1 MALGRNHKIFNIG
14 NASGTIQGLT
24 RVYHDLTLSGDG
36 TLSSLLG
43 VVGGQADEEV
53 NQYVYDNSAT
63 IDEVN
68 TSYQTNSGNFLTA
81 IPDYYATTGD
91 LNDLEQSISETY
103 QVKGDYVERNVMD
116 SAIESATSGKLD
128 ASSFASVSGDFLV
141 ASSLNG
147 YATESFVEE
156 TSGAITSLIPT
167 DYYPNTNPSSFVN
180 EDWVTAQGYIT
191 GVDLTPYQPKSG
203 MIDYQTTAGMT
214 AYATTGDVANK
225 LDTTAF
231 SNVSSTFLTA
241 HQEIPSAKWENASD
255 VVESNSAQWGENTGD
270 EEVNNAVYNN
280 SAKWNDISVY
290 QSNSSTYLTAHQDIS
305 NKLDTTAFS
314 EVSGDFLTTAFEI
327 SQSAKW
333 EEASNAY
340 EQNSGTYL
348 TAISIPESATWNDVS
363 TTVQTNSADWA
374 SHQDLTYISAQVD
387 NKLDTTAF
395 SDVSG
400 SFLTAVSIPESA
412 DWSETTDVVQ
422 TNSGKWND
430 ITAYQNAS
438 AGYLTAHQDLSNYYT
453 KSETSGA
460 DELANAFA
468 NIPAGDSEVNS
479 YVHDTSATIDEVN
492 STVQSNSA
500 SWGQGGGVTYSA
512 GEYIDITDDT
522 ISVTGVTDL
531 VAGNAITITTSGTSA
546 IISSNGEAQVQSDWD
561 VTDSNSKAYIKNK
574 PTIPAAQIQSD
585 WNQTNTNAKDYIK
598 NKPSIPSYT
607 GASGINVSSN
617 IVSLDNPIG
626 LVAGDNITITVSGTS
641 AILSANAGGGGGS
654 TSGLVSGTNVVKVP
668 DWEGD
673 NFGDYWSACI
683 SGDVKVATGTYDE
696 TDIYERSVY
705 SLSAIGSD
713 IGNKLNK
720 NTIENSKTIR
730 SNNNVYEVFDIAYK
744 RTNFTNGSASNIN
757 LDDDASIEFDA
768 ADVVRASNLYSA
780 TIIAETTATGEI
792 ETENGGIWK
801 IADFSNGSAILT
813 ATYLAGIRSDI
824 IDLYT
829 WEGWGPITNCEATC
843 TVYTSAELAPLAYK
857 DDIPKI
863 NFVSTSSEATGT
875 NILYV
880 VTGTGGN

>member
-24 RVYHDLTLSGDG
+24 RVYHDLSLSGDG

-43 VVGGQADEEV
+43 VVGDKADEEV

-63 IDEVN
+63 IDDVN
-68 TSYQTNSGNFLTA
+68 TSYQTNSGTFLTA

-91 LNDLEQSISETY
+91 VNDLAQSISETY
-103 QVKGDYVERNVMD
+103 QVKGDYVERNAMD
-116 SAIESATSGKLD
+116 SAIEFATSGKLN

-147 YATESFVEE
+147 YATESLVED

-167 DYYPNTNPSSFVN
+167 NYYPDTNPSSFVN

-191 GVDLTPYQPKSG
+191 GVDLTPYQ
-203 MIDYQTTAGMT
+203 TTAGMT

-225 LDTTAF
+225 LDTTSF

-241 HQEIPSAKWENASD
+241 HQIIPSAKWENASD
-255 VVESNSAQWGENTGD
+255 VVESNSAQWSENTGD

-290 QSNSSTYLTAHQDIS
+290 QSNSSTYLTAHQDWT
-305 NKLDTTAFS
+305 DTITAAS
-314 EVSGDFLTTAFEI
+314 
-327 SQSAKW
+327 
-333 EEASNAY
+333 SNAY
-340 EQNSGTYL
+340 NE
-348 TAISIPESATWNDVS
+348 AIAQIPPQFDP
-363 TTVQTNSADWA
+363 
-374 SHQDLTYISAQVD
+374 TYISGVID
-387 NKLDTTAF
+387 NKLNTTAF

-400 SFLTAVSIPESA
+400 TFLTAVSIPESA
-412 DWSETTDVVQ
+412 DWSETTDVVK

-438 AGYLTAHQDLSNYYT
+438 AGYLTAHQSLADYYT
-453 KSETSGA
+453 TADANTLSSMLSGA
-460 DELANAFA
+460 IDYVSANAGDEFPA
-468 NIPAGDSEVNS
+468 SANEAITAYQNASGTYLTAINIPE
-479 YVHDTSATIDEVN
+479 SATWNEV
-492 STVQSNSA
+492 STTVQTNSGT
-500 SWGQGGGVTYSA
+500 WGQGGGGGTTYSA
-512 GEYIDITDDT
+512 GEYIDITDNT

-574 PTIPAAQIQSD
+574 PSIPAAQIQSD

-626 LVAGDNITITVSGTS
+626 LVAGDNISITVSGTS
-641 AILSANAGGGGGS
+641 AIISAANGGGGGS
-654 TSGLVSGTNVVKVP
+654 TSGLVSGTNFVKVP
-668 DWEGD
+668 DYEGSTD
-673 NFGDYWSACI
+673 GEYWSACI
-683 SGDVKVATGTYDE
+683 SGDVKVATGNYSDE
-696 TDIYERSVY
+696 TRFHENDVY
-705 SLSAIGSD
+705 SLSSIGAD

-730 SNNNVYEVFDIAYK
+730 SINNKPYEVFDIAYK
-744 RTNFTNGSASNIN
+744 RTNLTNGSAREINI
-757 LDDDASIEFDA
+757 DDDAQIFYDSYN
-768 ADVVRASNLYSA
+768 VVNKSNLYSA
-780 TIIAETTATGEI
+780 SITAETTATGSI
-792 ETENGGIWK
+792 DSDKGILRLV
-801 IADFSNGSAILT
+801 DFSNGSAILT
-813 ATYLAGIRSDI
+813 GTYPAGIRHDTI
-824 IDLYT
+824 ELYT

-843 TVYTSAELAPLAYK
+843 TVYTSAELAPIAFK
-857 DDIPKI
+857 DDMPKMNI
-863 NFVSTSSEATGT
+863 VSTSSEATGA

>member
-43 VVGGQADEEV
+43 VVGSQDDEEV

-68 TSYQTNSGNFLTA
+68 TSYKNASGTFLTA

-91 LNDLEQSISETY
+91 INDLAQSISETY
-103 QVKGDYVERNVMD
+103 QVKGDYVERNSMD

-128 ASSFASVSGDFLV
+128 ASSFASVSSDFLV

-167 DYYPNTNPSSFVN
+167 DYYPDTNPSAFVN

-225 LDTTAF
+225 LDTTSF

-241 HQEIPSAKWENASD
+241 HQIIPSAKWENASD

-333 EEASNAY
+333 EEATNAY

-348 TAISIPESATWNDVS
+348 TAHQDLTYISGQIDNKLNKSDFNIPESATWNDVS
-363 TTVQTNSADWA
+363 TTVQSNSADWA
-374 SHQDLTYISAQVD
+374 SHQDLSYISAQVD
-387 NKLDTTAF
+387 NKLDSSSFVPNDFYPMTGNPSGFLTAHQDWTDTITAASANAYNEAIAQIPPQFDPTYISGVIDNKLNTTAF

-400 SFLTAVSIPESA
+400 TFLTAVSIPESA

-430 ITAYQNAS
+430 ISAYQNAS
-438 AGYLTAHQDLSNYYT
+438 AGYLTAHQSLADYYT
-453 KSETSGA
+453 TADANALSSMLSGA
-460 DELANAFA
+460 IDYVSANAGDDTELSAYVPYSALEVSIGSDNVTTYTAFAQGSNNTAKYRSFSQGTNNYSIDWSLAQGFNCSARNNSIAQGASNTAYGYSQAFGSNNIITNTGMAIGTCNKTSANVAFVIGNGTSKTNRSDAFVIGMDGSVSAAGKISANGVELGAGGNPEVENYVFSNSALIDETISTYQTNSSTYLTAVDLTPYYTTADA
-468 NIPAGDSEVNS
+468 NILSSMLSGAIDYVSANVGDEFPVSADEACQ
-479 YVHDTSATIDEVN
+479 YVQNTSATIDVVN
-492 STVQSNSA
+492 TTYQNASGTYLTAVDLSNYVQVSAYNELKTSYDVLSA
-500 SWGQGGGVTYSA
+500 SYATLSSLFATYS
-512 GEYIDITDDT
+512 GQWLLPNE
-522 ISVTGVTDL
+522 GV
-531 VAGNAITITTSGTSA
+531 
-546 IISSNGEAQVQSDWD
+546 
-561 VTDSNSKAYIKNK
+561 
-574 PTIPAAQIQSD
+574 
-585 WNQTNTNAKDYIK
+585 
-598 NKPSIPSYT
+598 
-607 GASGINVSSN
+607 
-617 IVSLDNPIG
+617 
-626 LVAGDNITITVSGTS
+626 
-641 AILSANAGGGGGS
+641 
-654 TSGLVSGTNVVKVP
+654 
-668 DWEGD
+668 
-673 NFGDYWSACI
+673 
-683 SGDVKVATGTYDE
+683 
-696 TDIYERSVY
+696 
-705 SLSAIGSD
+705 
-713 IGNKLNK
+713 
-720 NTIENSKTIR
+720 
-730 SNNNVYEVFDIAYK
+730 
-744 RTNFTNGSASNIN
+744 
-757 LDDDASIEFDA
+757 
-768 ADVVRASNLYSA
+768 
-780 TIIAETTATGEI
+780 
-792 ETENGGIWK
+792 
-801 IADFSNGSAILT
+801 
-813 ATYLAGIRSDI
+813 
-824 IDLYT
+824 
-829 WEGWGPITNCEATC
+829 
-843 TVYTSAELAPLAYK
+843 
-857 DDIPKI
+857 
-863 NFVSTSSEATGT
+863 
-875 NILYV
+875 
-880 VTGTGGN
+880 

>member
-191 GVDLTPYQPKSG
+191 GVDLTPYQTTAD
-203 MIDYQTTAGMT
+203 MVNYQTTAGMT

-255 VVESNSAQWGENTGD
+255 VVESNSAQWSENTGD

-348 TAISIPESATWNDVS
+348 TAINIPESATWNDVS

-374 SHQDLTYISAQVD
+374 S
-387 NKLDTTAF
+387 
-395 SDVSG
+395 
-400 SFLTAVSIPESA
+400 
-412 DWSETTDVVQ
+412 
-422 TNSGKWND
+422 
-430 ITAYQNAS
+430 
-438 AGYLTAHQDLSNYYT
+438 HQDLSNYYT

-641 AILSANAGGGGGS
+641 AILSANGGGGGGS
-654 TSGLVSGTNVVKVP
+654 TSGLVSGTNVVKRP
-668 DWEGD
+668 DYEGATD
-673 NFGDYWSACI
+673 GIYCSACI
-683 SGDVKVATGTYDE
+683 SGDVKVATGQYDE
-696 TDIYERSVY
+696 NDFYEDDVY

-720 NTIENSKTIR
+720 NTIENSKTLR
-730 SNNNVYEVFDIAYK
+730 SYNNAYEVFDFAYK
-744 RTNFTNGSASNIN
+744 RTNFTNGSVSNID
-757 LDDDASIEFDA
+757 LDDDAYINFDA
-768 ADVVRASNLYSA
+768 DEVVRHGKLYSA
-780 TIIAETTATGEI
+780 TIIAETTATGRI
-792 ETENGGIWK
+792 ESDNGVVWK

-813 ATYLAGIRSDI
+813 ATYPAGIRYNNVE
-824 IDLYT
+824 LGT
-829 WEGWGPITNCEATC
+829 WNDWGPITNCEATC

-857 DDIPKI
+857 DDIPKM
-863 NFVSTSSEATGT
+863 NFVSTSSEATGA